1 MAQHKKQHYVPA
13 LKAWCD
19 PNAPREQT
27 PYVWVFD
34 KEGNAAR
41 RKAPE
46 NIFYETDMYT
56 IEDSGGQRLLHLEH
70 CLQQLET
77 AFARIRETK
86 LKNRQK
92 LTSRETILL
101 CAFIGAQ
108 QFRTPASAITTVNN
122 DGTFAK

>member
-1 MAQHKKQHYVPA
+1 VAQHKKQHYVPA

-34 KEGNAAR
+34 KEGNIAR

-46 NIFYETDMYT
+46 NIFYENDMYT

-70 CLQQLET
+70 GLQQLET

-101 CAFIGAQ
+101 CAFIAAQ
-108 QFRTPASAITTVNN
+108 QFRTPASR
-122 DGTFAK
+122 DHHREQ

>member
-1 MAQHKKQHYVPA
+1 MAQHKNQHYVPA

-34 KEGNAAR
+34 KEGNIAR

-70 CLQQLET
+70 GLQQLET

-92 LTSRETILL
+92 LTSRENNPAL
-101 CAFIGAQ
+101 CFYRGTAISDTG
-108 QFRTPASAITTVNN
+108 FR
-122 DGTFAK
+122 DHHREQ